1 MNILDVL
8 AMLATFIFENIQMW
22 QNGSVMQKQ
31 NLVELP
37 QCLVFHKVGGR
48 HVTLEHD
55 ITITQV

>member
-1 MNILDVL
+1 M
-8 AMLATFIFENIQMW
+8 
-22 QNGSVMQKQ
+22 GGVMQKQ